1 MHALSTR
8 LLVCGYNEVT
18 VTDQGGGKARPR
30 FYLTRSVSMQ
40 LSIPSVARFLGFQM
54 ALLMRGDALEML
66 SRLVQS
72 HGDIATV
79 KAGSQ
84 QLVLLSHPDLARV
97 LLVTEQ
103 RSFVKGEALQRARS
117 VLGNGLLTSEGDVHL
132 RQRRLVQPAF
142 HRERIAA
149 YAETMSQYSEQA
161 ALRWHAGERDMAREM
176 AQLTLAIAGK
186 TLFDAE
192 VGDDAQAVGHAL
204 DELMGAFGLLMLP
217 FSSQLERLP
226 IPPMRR
232 IRRARATIDNVIAR
246 LIAERR
252 AEGARGD
259 LLSTLIFAQ
268 DSEQGGEQMDDQQLR
283 DEAITI
289 FLAGHETTA
298 NALSWAWYLLA
309 RNPEAEARLHA
320 EVDTLLGDRLPSADD
335 FPHLTYTRAI
345 VAETLRLYPPV
356 WIFGRRAIAPVTI
369 GDQLIPIGTT
379 VMISPW
385 VLHHDPRF
393 FPDPER
399 FLPERWL
406 SEEMAQRPPTA
417 YLPFGGGVRMCIG
430 ERFAWMEGVLILATL
445 ARRWSFR
452 LRDGQVVVPRPA
464 MTLRPRG
471 GMPMLFTRREAPSS
485 EA

>member
-1 MHALSTR
+1 
-8 LLVCGYNEVT
+8 
-18 VTDQGGGKARPR
+18 
-30 FYLTRSVSMQ
+30 
-40 LSIPSVARFLGFQM
+40 
-54 ALLMRGDALEML
+54 ML

-289 FLAGHETTA
+289 FLAGHETTS
-298 NALSWAWYLLA
+298 NALSWTWYLLMQHPA
-309 RNPEAEARLHA
+309 IEDRLHA
-320 EVDTLLGDRLPSADD
+320 EVDSVLGGRLPELADL
-335 FPHLTYTRAI
+335 PRLPYSLR
-345 VAETLRLYPPV
+345 VLKESMRLYPPA
-356 WIFGRRAIAPVTI
+356 WMLNTRESCQPAELSGYTIPAGTQIFVSPY
-369 GDQLIPIGTT
+369 
-379 VMISPW
+379 VM
-385 VLHHDPRF
+385 HRQAQF
-393 FPDPER
+393 FPAPDEFQPDRWTDAFEAA
-399 FLPERWL
+399 LPRY
-406 SEEMAQRPPTA
+406 A
-417 YLPFGGGVRMCIG
+417 YIPFGGGPRVCIG
-430 ERFAWMEGVLILATL
+430 NSFAMMEAQLILVTMAACYRFDLLPDPRVSTAPLLTLGPKEGVPVRVVD
-445 ARRWSFR
+445 RR
-452 LRDGQVVVPRPA
+452 A
-464 MTLRPRG
+464 
-471 GMPMLFTRREAPSS
+471 
-485 EA
+485 